1 VQNGFLGITVS
12 SEQVGWAVTNPKYEL
27 ERASRKD
34 LWGVRLFDKAET
46 AEDRRMFRTN
56 RRLNQRKKN
65 RIHYLRDIFH
75 EEVNQKDP
83 NFFQQLDESN
93 FCEDDRTVEFNFD
106 TNLYKNQF
114 PTVYHL
120 RKYLMETKDKPDIRL
135 VYLAFSKFMKNRGH
149 FLYKGNL
156 GEVMDF
162 ENSMKGFCE
171 SLEKFNID
179 FPTLSDEQVKEV
191 RDILCDHKIAKTVKK
206 KNIITITKV
215 KSKTAKAWI
224 GLFCGCSVP
233 VKVLFQDI
241 DEEIVTDPE
250 KISFEDAS
258 YDDYIA
264 NIEKG
269 VGIYYEAIVSAKMLF
284 DWSILNEILGDHQLL
299 SDAMIAEYNKH
310 HDDLKRLQKIIKG
323 TGSRELYQ
331 DIFINDVSGN
341 YVCYVGHA
349 KTMSS
354 ADQKQFYT
362 FLKNRLK
369 NVNGISSEDAEWI
382 DTEIKNGTLLPKQT
396 KRDNSVIPHQLQ
408 LREFEL
414 ILDNMQEMY
423 PFLKENREKLLK
435 IFNFVIPYY
444 VGPLKGVVR
453 KGESTNWMV
462 PKKDGVIHPWNF
474 DEMVDKE
481 ASAECFISRM
491 TGNCSYLFNEKVLP
505 KNSLLYETFEVLNEL
520 NPLKINGEPIS
531 VELKQRIY
539 EQLFLTGKKVT
550 KKSLTKYLI
559 KNGYDKDIE
568 LSGIDNEFHSNLKS
582 HIDFEDY
589 DNLSDEEVEQIIL
602 RITVFED
609 KQLLKDYLNREFV
622 KLSEDERKQICSLS
636 YKGWGNLSE
645 MLLNGI
651 TVTDSNGVE
660 VSVMDMLWNTNL
672 NLMQILSKKYGYKAE
687 IEHYN
692 KEHEKTIYN
701 REDLMDYLNIPPAQ
715 RRKVNQL
722 ITIVKSLKKTYGVPN
737 KIFFKISREH
747 QDDPKRT
754 SSRKEQLKYLYK
766 SLKSE
771 DEKHLM
777 KELDEL
783 NDHELSND
791 KVYLYFLQKGRCI
804 YSGKKLNLSRLRKSN
819 YQNDIDYIYPLS
831 AVNDRSMNNKVLTG
845 IQENRADKYTYFPV
859 DSEIQKKMKGFWMEL
874 VLQGFMTKEK
884 YFRLSREND
893 FSKSELVSFIER
905 EISDNQQSGRMIAS
919 VLQYYFP
926 ESKIVFVKEKLIS
939 SFKRDFHLISSYGHN
954 HLQAAKD
961 AYITIVV
968 GNVYHTKFTM
978 DPAIYFKNHKR
989 KDYDLNRL
997 FLENISRDGQ
1007 IAWESGP
1014 YGSIQTVR
1022 KEYAQNHI
1030 AVTKR
1035 VVEVKGGLFKQMP
1048 LKKGHGE
1055 YPLKT
1060 NDPRFGNIAQYGG
1073 YTNVTGSYFVL
1084 VESMEK
1090 GKKRISLEYVPVYL
1104 HERLEDDPG
1113 HKLLKEYLVDHRK
1126 LNHPK
1131 ILLAKVRKNSLLK
1144 IDGFY
1149 YRLNGRSGNALILT
1163 NAVEL
1168 IMDDWQTKTANKIS
1182 GYMKRRAIDKK
1193 ARVYQNE
1200 FHIQELEQLY
1210 DFYLDKLKNGVYK
1223 NRKNNQAELIHNEKE
1238 QFMELKTEDQC
1249 VLLTEIKKLF
1259 VCSPMQADLTLIGS
1273 SKHTGM
1279 IAMSSN
1285 VTKADFAVIAEDP
1298 LGLRNKVIYSHKGE
1312 K

>member
-1 VQNGFLGITVS
+1 MQNGFLGITVS

-241 DEEIVTDPE
+241 DEEIVMDPE

-737 KIFFKISREH
+737 KIFFK
-747 QDDPKRT
+747 
-754 SSRKEQLKYLYK
+754 
-766 SLKSE
+766 
-771 DEKHLM
+771 
-777 KELDEL
+777 
-783 NDHELSND
+783 
-791 KVYLYFLQKGRCI
+791 
-804 YSGKKLNLSRLRKSN
+804 
-819 YQNDIDYIYPLS
+819 
-831 AVNDRSMNNKVLTG
+831 
-845 IQENRADKYTYFPV
+845 
-859 DSEIQKKMKGFWMEL
+859 
-874 VLQGFMTKEK
+874 
-884 YFRLSREND
+884 
-893 FSKSELVSFIER
+893 KSELVSFIER

-1210 DFYLDKLKNGVYK
+1210 DFYLDKLENGVYK

-1259 VCSPMQADLTLIGS
+1259 VCSPMQADLTLIGG

>member
-1 VQNGFLGITVS
+1 MQNGFLGITVS

-737 KIFFKISREH
+737 KIFFKI
-747 QDDPKRT
+747 
-754 SSRKEQLKYLYK
+754 
-766 SLKSE
+766 
-771 DEKHLM
+771 
-777 KELDEL
+777 
-783 NDHELSND
+783 
-791 KVYLYFLQKGRCI
+791 
-804 YSGKKLNLSRLRKSN
+804 
-819 YQNDIDYIYPLS
+819 
-831 AVNDRSMNNKVLTG
+831 
-845 IQENRADKYTYFPV
+845 
-859 DSEIQKKMKGFWMEL
+859 
-874 VLQGFMTKEK
+874 
-884 YFRLSREND
+884 
-893 FSKSELVSFIER
+893 ER

-997 FLENISRDGQ
+997 FLKNISRDGQ

-1210 DFYLDKLKNGVYK
+1210 DFYLDKLENGVYK

-1259 VCSPMQADLTLIGS
+1259 VCSPMQADLTLIGG

>member
-1 VQNGFLGITVS
+1 MQNGFLGITVS

-396 KRDNSVIPHQLQ
+396 KHDNSVIPHQLQ

-747 QDDPKRT
+747 QD
-754 SSRKEQLKYLYK
+754 
-766 SLKSE
+766 
-771 DEKHLM
+771 
-777 KELDEL
+777 
-783 NDHELSND
+783 
-791 KVYLYFLQKGRCI
+791 V
-804 YSGKKLNLSRLRKSN
+804 
-819 YQNDIDYIYPLS
+819 
-831 AVNDRSMNNKVLTG
+831 
-845 IQENRADKYTYFPV
+845 
-859 DSEIQKKMKGFWMEL
+859 
-874 VLQGFMTKEK
+874 
-884 YFRLSREND
+884 
-893 FSKSELVSFIER
+893 ER

-1084 VESMEK
+1084 IESMEK

-1259 VCSPMQADLTLIGS
+1259 VCSPMQADLTLIGG

>member
-1 VQNGFLGITVS
+1 MQNGFLGITVS

-737 KIFFKISREH
+737 KIFFKI
-747 QDDPKRT
+747 
-754 SSRKEQLKYLYK
+754 
-766 SLKSE
+766 
-771 DEKHLM
+771 
-777 KELDEL
+777 
-783 NDHELSND
+783 
-791 KVYLYFLQKGRCI
+791 
-804 YSGKKLNLSRLRKSN
+804 
-819 YQNDIDYIYPLS
+819 
-831 AVNDRSMNNKVLTG
+831 
-845 IQENRADKYTYFPV
+845 
-859 DSEIQKKMKGFWMEL
+859 
-874 VLQGFMTKEK
+874 
-884 YFRLSREND
+884 
-893 FSKSELVSFIER
+893 VSFIER

-1210 DFYLDKLKNGVYK
+1210 DFYLDKLENGVYK

-1259 VCSPMQADLTLIGS
+1259 VCSPMQADLTLIGG

>member
-1 VQNGFLGITVS
+1 MQNGFLGITVS

-233 VKVLFQDI
+233 VKVIFQDI

-737 KIFFKISREH
+737 KIFFK
-747 QDDPKRT
+747 
-754 SSRKEQLKYLYK
+754 
-766 SLKSE
+766 
-771 DEKHLM
+771 
-777 KELDEL
+777 
-783 NDHELSND
+783 
-791 KVYLYFLQKGRCI
+791 
-804 YSGKKLNLSRLRKSN
+804 
-819 YQNDIDYIYPLS
+819 
-831 AVNDRSMNNKVLTG
+831 
-845 IQENRADKYTYFPV
+845 
-859 DSEIQKKMKGFWMEL
+859 
-874 VLQGFMTKEK
+874 
-884 YFRLSREND
+884 
-893 FSKSELVSFIER
+893 KSELVSFIER

-1210 DFYLDKLKNGVYK
+1210 DFYLDKLENGVYK

-1259 VCSPMQADLTLIGS
+1259 VCSPMQADLTLIGG

>member
-1 VQNGFLGITVS
+1 MQNGFLGITVS

-747 QDDPKRT
+747 
-754 SSRKEQLKYLYK
+754 
-766 SLKSE
+766 
-771 DEKHLM
+771 H
-777 KELDEL
+777 
-783 NDHELSND
+783 
-791 KVYLYFLQKGRCI
+791 
-804 YSGKKLNLSRLRKSN
+804 
-819 YQNDIDYIYPLS
+819 
-831 AVNDRSMNNKVLTG
+831 
-845 IQENRADKYTYFPV
+845 
-859 DSEIQKKMKGFWMEL
+859 
-874 VLQGFMTKEK
+874 
-884 YFRLSREND
+884 
-893 FSKSELVSFIER
+893 
-905 EISDNQQSGRMIAS
+905 SDNQQSGRMIAS

-1210 DFYLDKLKNGVYK
+1210 DFYLDKLENGVYK

-1259 VCSPMQADLTLIGS
+1259 VCSPMQADLTLIGG

>member
-1 VQNGFLGITVS
+1 MQNGFLGITVS

-34 LWGVRLFDKAET
+34 LWGVRLYDKAKT
-46 AEDRRMFRTN
+46 AEDRRMFRIN
-56 RRLNQRKKN
+56 RRLKQRRKK
-65 RIHYLRDIFH
+65 RITYLREIFDT
-75 EEVNQKDP
+75 EVNQKDP

-93 FCEDDRTVEFNFD
+93 FCQDDRTVEFNFNMD
-106 TNLYKNQF
+106 LYKDQF
-114 PTVYHL
+114 PTIYHL

-135 VYLAFSKFMKNRGH
+135 VYLAFSKFMKSRGN

-162 ENSMKGFCE
+162 ENSMRSFCE
-171 SLEKFNID
+171 SLKKFHIE
-179 FPTLSDEQVKEV
+179 FPTMSDEQIMEV
-191 RDILCDHKIAKTVKK
+191 RNILCDQKIAKTVKK
-206 KNIITITKV
+206 KNIISMTKV
-215 KSKTAKAWI
+215 KSEVEKAWI

-241 DEEIVTDPE
+241 DEEIITDPE

-258 YDDYIA
+258 YDEYIA
-264 NIEKG
+264 NIEIS
-269 VGIYYEAIVSAKMLF
+269 VGIYYETIVSAKMIF
-284 DWSILNEILGDHQLL
+284 DWSILNEILGDYPLL

-310 HDDLKRLQKIIKG
+310 HDDLKRLQKIIKR

-341 YVCYVGHA
+341 YVCYIGHS

-354 ADQKQFYT
+354 SDQKQFYT

-369 NVNGISSEDAEWI
+369 DVEGISLEDAEWI

-396 KRDNSVIPHQLQ
+396 KRNNSVIPHQLQ

-414 ILDNMQEMY
+414 ILDNLQNVY
-423 PFLKENREKLLK
+423 PFLKENREKLLA

-474 DEMVDKE
+474 HEMVDKE
-481 ASAECFISRM
+481 ASAEHFISQM
-491 TGNCSYLFNEKVLP
+491 TGNCSYLLNEKVLP
-505 KNSLLYETFEVLNEL
+505 KNSLLYESFEVLNEL

-550 KKSLTKYLI
+550 KKTLKKYLI
-559 KNGYDKDIE
+559 KNGYDEDIE

-582 HIDFEDY
+582 HIDFENY
-589 DNLSDEEVEQIIL
+589 ERLSDDEVEQIIL
-602 RITVFED
+602 RSTVFED
-609 KQLLKDYLNREFV
+609 KQLLKDYLNREFP

-645 MLLNGI
+645 MLLTGI
-651 TVTDSNGVE
+651 AVINSDGVE
-660 VSVMDMLWNTNL
+660 VSIMDMLWNTNL
-672 NLMQILSKKYGYKAE
+672 NLMQILSKRYGYKRE

-692 KEHEKTIYN
+692 EEHKETIYN
-701 REDLMDYLNIPPAQ
+701 REDLMDHLNIPSVH

-722 ITIVKSLKKTYGVPN
+722 ITIVKSIKKTYGIPSKV
-737 KIFFKISREH
+737 FFKVSREH
-747 QDDPKRT
+747 QDAPKRT

-766 SLKSE
+766 SLTSE
-771 DEKHLM
+771 DEKHLT

-804 YSGKKLNLSRLRKSN
+804 YTGKKLNLLNLRKSN

-831 AVNDRSMNNKVLTG
+831 AVNDRSLNNKVLTG
-845 IQENRADKYTYFPV
+845 IQENRADKYSYFPI
-859 DSEIQKKMKGFWMEL
+859 DSEIQKKMKSFWMEL
-874 VLQGFMTKEK
+874 VMQGFMTKEK

-893 FSKSELVSFIER
+893 FSKNELISFVER

-926 ESKIVFVKEKLIS
+926 ESEIVFVKEKLIS

-954 HLQAAKD
+954 HFQSAKD
-961 AYITIVV
+961 AYLTIVV
-968 GNVYHTKFTM
+968 GNVYHTKFIM
-978 DPAIYFKNHKR
+978 DPTIYFKNHKR

-997 FLENISRDGQ
+997 FLEDISRDGQ

-1014 YGSIQTVR
+1014 YGSIQTIQ
-1022 KEYAQNHI
+1022 KEYNQNYI
-1030 AVTKR
+1030 TVTKR

-1060 NDPRFGNIAQYGG
+1060 KNPRFSNIAQYGG
-1073 YTNVTGSYFVL
+1073 YTNVTGSYFTL
-1084 VESMEK
+1084 VESAKK
-1090 GKKRISLEYVPVYL
+1090 GKKRISLEYVPTYL
-1104 HERLEDDPG
+1104 HEQLENDPEHKRL
-1113 HKLLKEYLVDHRK
+1113 KKYLVDCRK
-1126 LNHPK
+1126 LDHPK
-1131 ILLAKVRKNSLLK
+1131 ILLAKVRKNSLFK
-1144 IDGFY
+1144 IDDFY
-1149 YRLNGRSGNALILT
+1149 YRLNGRSNNSLILT

-1168 IMDDWQTKTANKIS
+1168 IMDDWQTKRSNKIS

-1193 ARVYQNE
+1193 AKVYKNE

-1210 DFYLDKLKNGVYK
+1210 DFYLDKLENGIYK
-1223 NRKNNQAELIHNEKE
+1223 NRKNNQAELIHNGKD
-1238 QFMELKTEDQC
+1238 QFMKLKTEDQC

-1259 VCSPMQADLTLIGS
+1259 LCSPMQANLTLIGG
-1273 SKHTGM
+1273 SKQAGT

-1285 VTKADFAVIAEDP
+1285 VTKVTFSVIAEDP
-1298 LGLRNKVIYSHKGE
+1298 LGLRNKVIYSHDGE

>member
-1 VQNGFLGITVS
+1 MQNGFLGITVS

-737 KIFFKISREH
+737 KIFFK
-747 QDDPKRT
+747 
-754 SSRKEQLKYLYK
+754 
-766 SLKSE
+766 
-771 DEKHLM
+771 
-777 KELDEL
+777 
-783 NDHELSND
+783 
-791 KVYLYFLQKGRCI
+791 
-804 YSGKKLNLSRLRKSN
+804 
-819 YQNDIDYIYPLS
+819 
-831 AVNDRSMNNKVLTG
+831 
-845 IQENRADKYTYFPV
+845 
-859 DSEIQKKMKGFWMEL
+859 
-874 VLQGFMTKEK
+874 
-884 YFRLSREND
+884 
-893 FSKSELVSFIER
+893 KSELVSFIER

-919 VLQYYFP
+919 ILQYYFP

-1060 NDPRFGNIAQYGG
+1060 NDPRFGNITQYGG

-1113 HKLLKEYLVDHRK
+1113 HKLLKKYLVDHRK

-1259 VCSPMQADLTLIGS
+1259 VCSPMQADLTLIGG

>member
-1 VQNGFLGITVS
+1 
-12 SEQVGWAVTNPKYEL
+12 
-27 ERASRKD
+27 
-34 LWGVRLFDKAET
+34 
-46 AEDRRMFRTN
+46 
-56 RRLNQRKKN
+56 
-65 RIHYLRDIFH
+65 
-75 EEVNQKDP
+75 
-83 NFFQQLDESN
+83 
-93 FCEDDRTVEFNFD
+93 
-106 TNLYKNQF
+106 
-114 PTVYHL
+114 
-120 RKYLMETKDKPDIRL
+120 
-135 VYLAFSKFMKNRGH
+135 
-149 FLYKGNL
+149 
-156 GEVMDF
+156 
-162 ENSMKGFCE
+162 
-171 SLEKFNID
+171 
-179 FPTLSDEQVKEV
+179 
-191 RDILCDHKIAKTVKK
+191 
-206 KNIITITKV
+206 
-215 KSKTAKAWI
+215 
-224 GLFCGCSVP
+224 
-233 VKVLFQDI
+233 
-241 DEEIVTDPE
+241 
-250 KISFEDAS
+250 
-258 YDDYIA
+258 
-264 NIEKG
+264 
-269 VGIYYEAIVSAKMLF
+269 
-284 DWSILNEILGDHQLL
+284 
-299 SDAMIAEYNKH
+299 
-310 HDDLKRLQKIIKG
+310 
-323 TGSRELYQ
+323 
-331 DIFINDVSGN
+331 
-341 YVCYVGHA
+341 
-349 KTMSS
+349 
-354 ADQKQFYT
+354 
-362 FLKNRLK
+362 
-369 NVNGISSEDAEWI
+369 
-382 DTEIKNGTLLPKQT
+382 
-396 KRDNSVIPHQLQ
+396 
-408 LREFEL
+408 
-414 ILDNMQEMY
+414 
-423 PFLKENREKLLK
+423 
-435 IFNFVIPYY
+435 
-444 VGPLKGVVR
+444 
-453 KGESTNWMV
+453 
-462 PKKDGVIHPWNF
+462 
-474 DEMVDKE
+474 
-481 ASAECFISRM
+481 
-491 TGNCSYLFNEKVLP
+491 
-505 KNSLLYETFEVLNEL
+505 
-520 NPLKINGEPIS
+520 
-531 VELKQRIY
+531 
-539 EQLFLTGKKVT
+539 
-550 KKSLTKYLI
+550 
-559 KNGYDKDIE
+559 
-568 LSGIDNEFHSNLKS
+568 
-582 HIDFEDY
+582 
-589 DNLSDEEVEQIIL
+589 
-602 RITVFED
+602 
-609 KQLLKDYLNREFV
+609 
-622 KLSEDERKQICSLS
+622 
-636 YKGWGNLSE
+636 
-645 MLLNGI
+645 
-651 TVTDSNGVE
+651 
-660 VSVMDMLWNTNL
+660 
-672 NLMQILSKKYGYKAE
+672 
-687 IEHYN
+687 
-692 KEHEKTIYN
+692 
-701 REDLMDYLNIPPAQ
+701 
-715 RRKVNQL
+715 
-722 ITIVKSLKKTYGVPN
+722 
-737 KIFFKISREH
+737 
-747 QDDPKRT
+747 
-754 SSRKEQLKYLYK
+754 
-766 SLKSE
+766 
-771 DEKHLM
+771 M

-961 AYITIVV
+961 AYITFVV

-1210 DFYLDKLKNGVYK
+1210 DFYLDKLENGVYK

-1259 VCSPMQADLTLIGS
+1259 VCSPMQADLTLIGG

>member
-1 VQNGFLGITVS
+1 MQNGFLGITVS

-106 TNLYKNQF
+106 TDLYKNQF

-737 KIFFKISREH
+737 KIFFKI
-747 QDDPKRT
+747 
-754 SSRKEQLKYLYK
+754 
-766 SLKSE
+766 
-771 DEKHLM
+771 
-777 KELDEL
+777 
-783 NDHELSND
+783 
-791 KVYLYFLQKGRCI
+791 
-804 YSGKKLNLSRLRKSN
+804 
-819 YQNDIDYIYPLS
+819 
-831 AVNDRSMNNKVLTG
+831 
-845 IQENRADKYTYFPV
+845 
-859 DSEIQKKMKGFWMEL
+859 
-874 VLQGFMTKEK
+874 
-884 YFRLSREND
+884 
-893 FSKSELVSFIER
+893 ER

-1210 DFYLDKLKNGVYK
+1210 DFYLDKLENGVYK

-1259 VCSPMQADLTLIGS
+1259 VCSPMQADLTLIGG

>member
-1 VQNGFLGITVS
+1 MQNGFLGITVS

-737 KIFFKISREH
+737 KIFFKI
-747 QDDPKRT
+747 
-754 SSRKEQLKYLYK
+754 
-766 SLKSE
+766 
-771 DEKHLM
+771 
-777 KELDEL
+777 
-783 NDHELSND
+783 
-791 KVYLYFLQKGRCI
+791 
-804 YSGKKLNLSRLRKSN
+804 
-819 YQNDIDYIYPLS
+819 
-831 AVNDRSMNNKVLTG
+831 
-845 IQENRADKYTYFPV
+845 
-859 DSEIQKKMKGFWMEL
+859 
-874 VLQGFMTKEK
+874 
-884 YFRLSREND
+884 
-893 FSKSELVSFIER
+893 ER

-919 VLQYYFP
+919 ILQYYFP

-1060 NDPRFGNIAQYGG
+1060 NDPRFGNITQYGG

-1113 HKLLKEYLVDHRK
+1113 HKLLKKYLVDHRK

-1259 VCSPMQADLTLIGS
+1259 VCSPMQADLTLIGG

>member
-1 VQNGFLGITVS
+1 MQNGFLGITVS

-737 KIFFKISREH
+737 KIFFK
-747 QDDPKRT
+747 
-754 SSRKEQLKYLYK
+754 
-766 SLKSE
+766 
-771 DEKHLM
+771 
-777 KELDEL
+777 
-783 NDHELSND
+783 
-791 KVYLYFLQKGRCI
+791 
-804 YSGKKLNLSRLRKSN
+804 
-819 YQNDIDYIYPLS
+819 
-831 AVNDRSMNNKVLTG
+831 
-845 IQENRADKYTYFPV
+845 
-859 DSEIQKKMKGFWMEL
+859 
-874 VLQGFMTKEK
+874 
-884 YFRLSREND
+884 
-893 FSKSELVSFIER
+893 VSFIER

-1210 DFYLDKLKNGVYK
+1210 DFYLDKLENGVYK

-1259 VCSPMQADLTLIGS
+1259 VCSPMQADLTLIGG

>member
-1 VQNGFLGITVS
+1 MQNGFLGITVS

-396 KRDNSVIPHQLQ
+396 KHDNSVIPHQLQ

-622 KLSEDERKQICSLS
+622 KLSDDERKQICSLS

-737 KIFFKISREH
+737 KIFFKIS
-747 QDDPKRT
+747 
-754 SSRKEQLKYLYK
+754 
-766 SLKSE
+766 
-771 DEKHLM
+771 
-777 KELDEL
+777 
-783 NDHELSND
+783 
-791 KVYLYFLQKGRCI
+791 
-804 YSGKKLNLSRLRKSN
+804 
-819 YQNDIDYIYPLS
+819 
-831 AVNDRSMNNKVLTG
+831 
-845 IQENRADKYTYFPV
+845 
-859 DSEIQKKMKGFWMEL
+859 
-874 VLQGFMTKEK
+874 
-884 YFRLSREND
+884 
-893 FSKSELVSFIER
+893 IER

-1084 VESMEK
+1084 IESMEK

-1259 VCSPMQADLTLIGS
+1259 VCSPMQADLTLIGG

>member
-1 VQNGFLGITVS
+1 MQNGFLGITVS

-737 KIFFKISREH
+737 KIFF
-747 QDDPKRT
+747 
-754 SSRKEQLKYLYK
+754 
-766 SLKSE
+766 
-771 DEKHLM
+771 
-777 KELDEL
+777 
-783 NDHELSND
+783 
-791 KVYLYFLQKGRCI
+791 
-804 YSGKKLNLSRLRKSN
+804 
-819 YQNDIDYIYPLS
+819 
-831 AVNDRSMNNKVLTG
+831 
-845 IQENRADKYTYFPV
+845 
-859 DSEIQKKMKGFWMEL
+859 
-874 VLQGFMTKEK
+874 
-884 YFRLSREND
+884 
-893 FSKSELVSFIER
+893 IER

-1210 DFYLDKLKNGVYK
+1210 DFYLDKLENGVYK

-1259 VCSPMQADLTLIGS
+1259 VCSPMQADLTLIGG

>member
-1 VQNGFLGITVS
+1 MQNGFLGITVS

-622 KLSEDERKQICSLS
+622 KLSDDERKQICSLS

-737 KIFFKISREH
+737 KIFFKI
-747 QDDPKRT
+747 
-754 SSRKEQLKYLYK
+754 
-766 SLKSE
+766 
-771 DEKHLM
+771 
-777 KELDEL
+777 
-783 NDHELSND
+783 
-791 KVYLYFLQKGRCI
+791 
-804 YSGKKLNLSRLRKSN
+804 
-819 YQNDIDYIYPLS
+819 
-831 AVNDRSMNNKVLTG
+831 
-845 IQENRADKYTYFPV
+845 
-859 DSEIQKKMKGFWMEL
+859 
-874 VLQGFMTKEK
+874 
-884 YFRLSREND
+884 
-893 FSKSELVSFIER
+893 VSFIER

-1210 DFYLDKLKNGVYK
+1210 DFYLDKLENGVYK

-1259 VCSPMQADLTLIGS
+1259 VCSPMQADLTLIGG

>member
-1 VQNGFLGITVS
+1 MQNGFLGITVS

-737 KIFFKISREH
+737 KIFFKI
-747 QDDPKRT
+747 
-754 SSRKEQLKYLYK
+754 
-766 SLKSE
+766 
-771 DEKHLM
+771 
-777 KELDEL
+777 
-783 NDHELSND
+783 
-791 KVYLYFLQKGRCI
+791 
-804 YSGKKLNLSRLRKSN
+804 
-819 YQNDIDYIYPLS
+819 
-831 AVNDRSMNNKVLTG
+831 
-845 IQENRADKYTYFPV
+845 
-859 DSEIQKKMKGFWMEL
+859 
-874 VLQGFMTKEK
+874 
-884 YFRLSREND
+884 
-893 FSKSELVSFIER
+893 ER

-1259 VCSPMQADLTLIGS
+1259 VCSPMQADLTLIGG

-1298 LGLRNKVIYSHKGE
+1298 LGLRNKVIYSHMGE

>member
-1 VQNGFLGITVS
+1 MQNGFLGITVS

-622 KLSEDERKQICSLS
+622 KLSDDERKQICSLS

-737 KIFFKISREH
+737 KIF
-747 QDDPKRT
+747 
-754 SSRKEQLKYLYK
+754 
-766 SLKSE
+766 
-771 DEKHLM
+771 
-777 KELDEL
+777 
-783 NDHELSND
+783 
-791 KVYLYFLQKGRCI
+791 
-804 YSGKKLNLSRLRKSN
+804 
-819 YQNDIDYIYPLS
+819 
-831 AVNDRSMNNKVLTG
+831 
-845 IQENRADKYTYFPV
+845 
-859 DSEIQKKMKGFWMEL
+859 
-874 VLQGFMTKEK
+874 
-884 YFRLSREND
+884 
-893 FSKSELVSFIER
+893 FIER

-1035 VVEVKGGLFKQMP
+1035 VLEVKGGLFKQMP

-1090 GKKRISLEYVPVYL
+1090 GKKRISLEYVPVYF

-1210 DFYLDKLKNGVYK
+1210 DFYLDKLENGVYK

-1259 VCSPMQADLTLIGS
+1259 VCSPMQADLTLIGG

>member
-1 VQNGFLGITVS
+1 MQNGFLGITVS

-559 KNGYDKDIE
+559 ENGYDKDIE

-737 KIFFKISREH
+737 KIFFK
-747 QDDPKRT
+747 
-754 SSRKEQLKYLYK
+754 
-766 SLKSE
+766 
-771 DEKHLM
+771 
-777 KELDEL
+777 
-783 NDHELSND
+783 
-791 KVYLYFLQKGRCI
+791 
-804 YSGKKLNLSRLRKSN
+804 
-819 YQNDIDYIYPLS
+819 
-831 AVNDRSMNNKVLTG
+831 
-845 IQENRADKYTYFPV
+845 
-859 DSEIQKKMKGFWMEL
+859 
-874 VLQGFMTKEK
+874 
-884 YFRLSREND
+884 
-893 FSKSELVSFIER
+893 VSFIER

-1210 DFYLDKLKNGVYK
+1210 DFYLDKLENGVYK

-1259 VCSPMQADLTLIGS
+1259 VCSPMQADLTLIGG